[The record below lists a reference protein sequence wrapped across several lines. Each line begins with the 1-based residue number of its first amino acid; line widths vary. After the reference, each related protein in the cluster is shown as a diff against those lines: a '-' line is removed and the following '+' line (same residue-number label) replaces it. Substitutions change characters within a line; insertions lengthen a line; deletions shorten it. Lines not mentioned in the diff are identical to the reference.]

1 MADALVSA
9 VLEQLT
15 TIILEEARQKWG
27 LITGAREE
35 IDKVRSNL
43 ESVHALLDDAEKRE
57 MRDKSI
63 KLWLHRL
70 KVASLDMEDV
80 LDEWNTALL
89 KWKMNEAQNS
99 VSVLRKKV
107 CHFISCFCLRR
118 VVKLYGVAVQ
128 IKNINRRLD
137 EIAKQ
142 KDRYSFLSREI
153 RQPQIQPERE
163 TTSFVDGSVI
173 HGRGEVKKRIISH
186 LLCGSSEE
194 SSDLHLQTI
203 SIVGMGGIGKTALAQ
218 ILYNDDQIKTH
229 FDKRVWV
236 CVSDLF
242 DEARVARAIIIELE
256 GQDHTSV
263 FLLNSLPLQSLL
275 KRICDSLG
283 GKKFFLVL
291 DDVWT
296 EDDRSWDSLKLTFKH
311 GAPGSRILVTT
322 RKDTVVE
329 IMESSHVFRLEEL
342 SQEVCWSILS
352 QIAFINRDRQQCSD
366 LNDIGWKIAK
376 KCKGLPLAAKTLGS
390 LLRFKRTREEWKD
403 VLDNEIW
410 TSEMIQRDIFA
421 PLLLS
426 YYDLPSVI
434 RQCFLYCAIFPKD
447 FEIWRYLVIQHW
459 MAQGYLNSS
468 GNAEMESVGREYFDY
483 LAARYFFQDFG
494 RLEDGSIFKCK
505 MHDMVHDFVLF
516 LTESDF
522 VTKKVASGENST
534 VELQSEARHLTVM
547 LAERTSFPASIHGTE
562 KLRSVVTFCGREKIS
577 NVALCNLFKQSK
589 CLRLLEFGWPDG
601 LNHFENGIPDNIG
614 QLMHLRHLNLSFAL
628 KMKKLPE
635 AICELCNLLSLDLK
649 GCSRLEKLPAGIGK
663 LINLRFLRA
672 AGCFDL
678 TWYPKSMGRLA
689 SLTELIEVNIR
700 VDHNDPKE
708 FCIGDLE
715 KLCHL
720 RRLWV
725 KFVGCNIDADE
736 VRRARLHDK
745 IHFQEMKIDLND
757 NMDEGYAVETLNPPP
772 NLNVQFWTSYTDWYY

>member
-15 TIILEEARQKWG
+15 TIILEGARQKVR
-27 LITGAREE
+27 LIKGAQQE
-35 IDKVRSNL
+35 IDKVKRNL
-43 ESVHALLDDAEKRE
+43 ESIRAFLDDAEERE
-57 MRDKSI
+57 IRNKSI

-70 KVASLDMEDV
+70 KEASLDLEDV
-80 LDEWNTALL
+80 LDGWNTALL
-89 KWKMNEAQNS
+89 EWKMNKAQNS
-99 VSVLRKKV
+99 VSVLQKKV
-107 CHFISCFCLRR
+107 CHFISCFCFRR
-118 VVKLYGVAVQ
+118 VVKLHGFSVQ
-128 IKNINRRLD
+128 IKKINGRLD

-142 KDRYSFLSREI
+142 KDRYSFVPREI

-173 HGRGEVKKRIISH
+173 HGRDEVKKRIIGH
-186 LLCGSSEE
+186 LLCGSNEE
-194 SSDLHLQTI
+194 SSDFLLQTI

-218 ILYNDDQIKTH
+218 ILYNDDQIKAH

-236 CVSDLF
+236 CVSDVF

-256 GQDHTSV
+256 DLDPTAVLH
-263 FLLNSLPLQSLL
+263 LNSLPLQSLL
-275 KRICDSLG
+275 KRICGFLG

-296 EDDRSWDSLKLTFKH
+296 EDGNSWDSLKQTFKH

-322 RKDTVVE
+322 RKDPVVQM
-329 IMESSHVFRLEEL
+329 MESSHVFPLEEL

-352 QIAFINRDRQQCSD
+352 QIAFINRDKKQCSD
-366 LNDIGWKIAK
+366 LNDIGWKIAR

-390 LLRFKRTREEWKD
+390 LLRYKRTREEWKD

-410 TSEMIQRDIFA
+410 TSEMTRKDIFA

-426 YYDLPSVI
+426 YYDLPSAI
-434 RQCFLYCAIFPKD
+434 RQRFLYCAIFPKD

-468 GNAEMESVGREYFDY
+468 SNAEMELVGREYFDY
-483 LAARYFFQDFG
+483 LAARSFFQDFE

-505 MHDMVHDFVLF
+505 MHDIVHDFVLF

-522 VTKKVASGENST
+522 ATKKVASGENST

-547 LAERTSFPASIHGTE
+547 VAERTTFPASIYGTE
-562 KLRSVVTFCGREKIS
+562 KLRSVVTFCGREAIS
-577 NVALCNLFKQSK
+577 DVALCNLLK
-589 CLRLLEFGWPDG
+589 
-601 LNHFENGIPDNIG
+601 
-614 QLMHLRHLNLSFAL
+614 RHLNISYNEN
-628 KMKKLPE
+628 MKKLPE
-635 AICELCNLLSLDLK
+635 AICELCNLLSLDLN
-649 GCSRLEKLPAGIGK
+649 GCYSLEELPDGIGK
-663 LINLRFLRA
+663 LINLRFFRA
-672 AGCFDL
+672 AGCFAL
-678 TWYPKSMGRLA
+678 TWCPKSMGRLT
-689 SLTELIEVNIR
+689 SLRELVEVNIR

-708 FCIGDLE
+708 FCTGDLE

-725 KFVGCNIDADE
+725 KFIGYSIDADE

-745 IHFQEMKIDLND
+745 IHLQEMKIDLD
-757 NMDEGYAVETLNPPP
+757 QNMDERYAVETLNLPS
-772 NLNVQFWTSYTDWYY
+772 NLNVQFWTSYSGPYC

>member
-1 MADALVSA
+1 MDGCTCFCS
-9 VLEQLT
+9 LEAANNNHLGGSKAK
-15 TIILEEARQKWG
+15 EE
-27 LITGAREE
+27 
-35 IDKVRSNL
+35 
-43 ESVHALLDDAEKRE
+43 RE
-57 MRDKSI
+57 MKNKSI

-70 KVASLDMEDV
+70 KEASLDMEDV

-89 KWKMNEAQNS
+89 KWKMNEAQNA
-99 VSVLRKKV
+99 VSVLQKKV
-107 CHFISCFCLRR
+107 CRFISCFYFRR
-118 VVKLYGVAVQ
+118 LVKLHGVTVQ
-128 IKNINRRLD
+128 IKEINGRLD
-137 EIAKQ
+137 GIAKQ
-142 KDRYSFLSREI
+142 KYRYSFVSREI
-153 RQPQIQPERE
+153 RQPEIQPERE

-173 HGRGEVKKRIISH
+173 HGRDEVKKRIISH

-242 DEARVARAIIIELE
+242 DEVRVARAIIIELE
-256 GQDHTSV
+256 
-263 FLLNSLPLQSLL
+263 
-275 KRICDSLG
+275 G

-322 RKDTVVE
+322 HKDTVVE

-390 LLRFKRTREEWKD
+390 LLRYKRTREEWKD
-403 VLDNEIW
+403 
-410 TSEMIQRDIFA
+410 
-421 PLLLS
+421 
-426 YYDLPSVI
+426 
-434 RQCFLYCAIFPKD
+434 D

-483 LAARYFFQDFG
+483 LAARCFFQDFG

-522 VTKKVASGENST
+522 ETKKVASGENST

-562 KLRSVVTFCGREKIS
+562 KLQSVVTFCGREAIS

-589 CLRLLEFGWPDG
+589 RLRLLDFRCLVGFNQFRNE
-601 LNHFENGIPDNIG
+601 IPDETG
-614 QLMHLRHLNLSFAL
+614 QLMHLRHLNLSFAVDV
-628 KMKKLPE
+628 KKLPE
-635 AICELCNLLSLDLK
+635 TICELCNLLSLDLK
-649 GCSRLEKLPAGIGK
+649 FCDGLQELPEGIGK
-663 LINLRFLRA
+663 LINLRFFNA
-672 AGCFDL
+672 AGCPSL
-678 TWYPKSMGRLA
+678 TWYPKSMGRLT
-689 SLTELIEVNIR
+689 SLRELVGVNAR
-700 VDHNDPKE
+700 VDHNDPIRKN
-708 FCIGDLE
+708 CATI
-715 KLCHL
+715 
-720 RRLWV
+720 
-725 KFVGCNIDADE
+725 VG
-736 VRRARLHDK
+736 
-745 IHFQEMKIDLND
+745 F
-757 NMDEGYAVETLNPPP
+757 G
-772 NLNVQFWTSYTDWYY
+772 

>member
-9 VLEQLT
+9 VLEKLT
-15 TIILEEARQKWG
+15 TIILEEARQKAR
-27 LITGAREE
+27 LIEGAQEE
-35 IDKVRSNL
+35 IDKIRSNL
-43 ESVHALLDDAEKRE
+43 ESVHALLDDAEERE
-57 MRDKSI
+57 TRDKSI

-70 KVASLDMEDV
+70 KEASIDMEDV

-89 KWKMNEAQNS
+89 KWKMNKAQNS
-99 VSVLRKKV
+99 VSVLQKKV
-107 CHFISCFCLRR
+107 CHFISCFCSRP
-118 VVKLYGVAVQ
+118 VVKLHGVAVQ
-128 IKNINRRLD
+128 IKKINGRLD

-142 KDRYSFLSREI
+142 KDRYSFVSREI

-163 TTSFVDGSVI
+163 TTSFTDGSVI
-173 HGRGEVKKRIISH
+173 YGRDEGWEVLARQ
-186 LLCGSSEE
+186 LLHKSS
-194 SSDLHLQTI
+194 T
-203 SIVGMGGIGKTALAQ
+203 MM
-218 ILYNDDQIKTH
+218 IKLRHTLTRG
-229 FDKRVWV
+229 FGR
-236 CVSDLF
+236 VSDLF

-256 GQDHTSV
+256 GQAHSSV

-296 EDDRSWDSLKLTFKH
+296 EDDESWDSLKQSFKH

-352 QIAFINRDRQQCSD
+352 QIALINRDKKQCSD

-390 LLRFKRTREEWKD
+390 LLRYKRTREEWKD

-410 TSEMIQRDIFA
+410 ASEMIQKDIFA

-434 RQCFLYCAIFPKD
+434 RQCFLYSAIFPKD

-468 GNAEMESVGREYFDY
+468 ANALMELVGREYFDY
-483 LAARYFFQDFG
+483 LTARCFFQDFG
-494 RLEDGSIFKCK
+494 KLEDGC
-505 MHDMVHDFVLF
+505 
-516 LTESDF
+516 
-522 VTKKVASGENST
+522 
-534 VELQSEARHLTVM
+534 R
-547 LAERTSFPASIHGTE
+547 
-562 KLRSVVTFCGREKIS
+562 
-577 NVALCNLFKQSK
+577 
-589 CLRLLEFGWPDG
+589 
-601 LNHFENGIPDNIG
+601 
-614 QLMHLRHLNLSFAL
+614 
-628 KMKKLPE
+628 
-635 AICELCNLLSLDLK
+635 
-649 GCSRLEKLPAGIGK
+649 RLEELPAGIGK
-663 LINLRFLRA
+663 LINLRFFRA

-678 TWYPKSMGRLA
+678 TWYPKSMGGLA
-689 SLTELIEVNIR
+689 SLRELVEVNIR

-715 KLCHL
+715 KLRHL

-725 KFVGCNIDADE
+725 KFVGYTIDADE
-736 VRRARLHDK
+736 VRRARLHEK
-745 IHFQEMKIDLND
+745 IHLQEMKIDLD
-757 NMDEGYAVETLNPPP
+757 QNMDEACAVETLNPPP